1 MNDSCF
7 FFFLRFGQKRR
18 VESQVDIDKLTTNR
32 HGMTKSTNENGD
44 HTAAVGQA
52 IEMEEV
58 QGSLDKQP
66 DKKLDGTATASKQ
79 GEAGPLSSLPSA
91 RSLKKR
97 HEYIEEDNPG
107 KSSTGVSS
115 SSQEASGDIVG
126 ENVVV
131 KPSCDTDS
139 GDQVAISK
147 SRAITA

>member
-1 MNDSCF
+1 
-7 FFFLRFGQKRR
+7 
-18 VESQVDIDKLTTNR
+18 
-32 HGMTKSTNENGD
+32 MTKSTSENGD

-79 GEAGPLSSLPSA
+79 GEAGPLSSLTSAVAELETVDNGNRA
-91 RSLKKR
+91 RSLEKR

-126 ENVVV
+126 ENVAV